1 MPDIK
6 FCGGVSEAI
15 KASLSASQ
23 KGKRFSLHNPSG
35 PVSQLLSAHVTA
47 AASDSMSLEHAVDE
61 TDWRADIMSPPE
73 EISDGF
79 FWIPRG
85 HSIGSV
91 LNQKI
96 IQNKG
101 VQW

>member
-1 MPDIK
+1 
-6 FCGGVSEAI
+6 
-15 KASLSASQ
+15 
-23 KGKRFSLHNPSG
+23 
-35 PVSQLLSAHVTA
+35 
-47 AASDSMSLEHAVDE
+47 MSLEHAVDE